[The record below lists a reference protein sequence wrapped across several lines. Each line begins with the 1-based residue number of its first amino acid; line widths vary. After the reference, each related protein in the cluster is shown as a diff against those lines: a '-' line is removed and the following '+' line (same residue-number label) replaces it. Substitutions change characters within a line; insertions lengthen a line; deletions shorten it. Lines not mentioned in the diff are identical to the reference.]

1 MRRNPARLTEFEDKL
16 IRETV
21 LDVATRFR
29 LFEAMVQE
37 ARTVGALPPADP
49 LEGIE
54 VDIRLAKALHVREAA
69 G

>member
-1 MRRNPARLTEFEDKL
+1 MRRHSTRFSEFEDNL

-21 LDVATRFR
+21 IDLAARFR

-37 ARTVGALPPADP
+37 ARAVGALPPADP

>member
-1 MRRNPARLTEFEDKL
+1 MRRHSARFNEFEDNL

-21 LDVATRFR
+21 IDLAARFR

-37 ARTVGALPPADP
+37 ARTVGALPPANP

>member
-1 MRRNPARLTEFEDKL
+1 MRRHSARLDEFEDKL
-16 IRETV
+16 IRETPV
-21 LDVATRFR
+21 DRAVHFR
-29 LFEAMVQE
+29 LFEAMVRE
-37 ARTVGALPPADP
+37 ARAVGALPPSDP